1 MSTNLPCLDA
11 AQRLLTWIGDSPT
24 PFHTVL
30 TAQKAL
36 DEAGFTPLNFSDR
49 WQLDYGKRYYVP
61 VHDSTLIAFTVG
73 SAMADSGNL
82 RLALAHTDYPC
93 FRVKPSPEL
102 YGGGC
107 GKLNVEGY
115 GGMLR
120 YSWLDRPLSIAGK
133 VALKGKD
140 PFHPRRVF
148 VDFGRP
154 VATIP
159 SLAIH
164 LNRSANDDLHL
175 TLQKDMLPIVDVLEQ
190 ALGGEAFFRKALA
203 EECGAAPED
212 ILDYELYVYQC
223 EQGCLVGLEETMLSS
238 PRLDNHTSAEAC
250 IYGLTHARRERGV
263 NLAVLFDHE
272 EVGSRTRQGA
282 AGSVLPN
289 VIEGSYA
296 AFGLSRAAY
305 LRDMTAGFALCLA
318 VAHCS
323 HPNYPEK
330 ADPTNRVRMNGG
342 ITIKQAAR
350 QSYIGSCE
358 SSAVV
363 QALCAQTGIP
373 CQTFVNNADIRG
385 GATLG
390 AIAATYLPMQVQD
403 AGAAIAA
410 MHSARELM
418 GMEDQYHLER
428 LVTALF
434 QG

>member
-1 MSTNLPCLDA
+1 MSTNLPRLDA

-30 TAQKAL
+30 TAQNAL
-36 DEAGFTPLNFSDR
+36 DAAGFTPLRFSDR
-49 WQLDYGKRYYVP
+49 WQLDYGKGYYVP

-102 YGGGC
+102 YSNGC

-133 VALKGKD
+133 VALRGAD

-164 LNRSANDDLHL
+164 LNRGANDNLNL
-175 TLQKDMLPIVDVLEQ
+175 SLQKDMLPVVDVLEQ
-190 ALGGEAFFRKALA
+190 AMGGEAFFRQALA
-203 EECGAAPED
+203 RECGTDPSD
-212 ILDYELYVYQC
+212 ILDYELYVYQY

-238 PRLDNHTSAEAC
+238 PRLDNQTSAEAC
-250 IYGLTHARRERGV
+250 IYGLTHARREKGI

-282 AGSVLPN
+282 AGSALPN
-289 VIEGSYA
+289 AIERIYA
-296 AFGLSRAAY
+296 A
-305 LRDMTAGFALCLA
+305 
-318 VAHCS
+318 
-323 HPNYPEK
+323 
-330 ADPTNRVRMNGG
+330 
-342 ITIKQAAR
+342 
-350 QSYIGSCE
+350 
-358 SSAVV
+358 
-363 QALCAQTGIP
+363 
-373 CQTFVNNADIRG
+373 
-385 GATLG
+385 
-390 AIAATYLPMQVQD
+390 
-403 AGAAIAA
+403 
-410 MHSARELM
+410 
-418 GMEDQYHLER
+418 
-428 LVTALF
+428 
-434 QG
+434 